1 MAKQKMKSVL
11 VWVMIF
17 IMLMP
22 TNAYA
27 EGWSQE
33 NSDWYYEQ
41 NGERQSGWINDGTG
55 WYHFDENKKLHA
67 GWYKEGETWYFLN
80 PIHDGYYG
88 KTLTNQWVWIDG
100 YCYLFNADGKM
111 YANCVTPDG
120 YVVNEDGRWTVDG
133 VVQFEAGKG
142 IITTGPMANSQTASS
157 GTSGTRSSGG
167 GGGNSSGGGGS
178 SSGGGGGSGGSG
190 GSSGGGNNSGGG
202 NPGEGGNP
210 DNHVEF
216 AEGVE
221 VKTTEFTLD
230 EDTQMV
236 TVSDMTAVNGWK
248 KGGVYILQNEY
259 FPENDIAVKIV
270 SIENT
275 GKNIIIHYEEP
286 ALEEVIESLDVQGS
300 QVEEGIFIPEE
311 DVNMI
316 PEENL
321 RTRASTSGSVD
332 LFKKYQMKAEWEGI
346 KLSCIF
352 QAESFDYRFSVA
364 DEGKT
369 IEEIYF
375 VFNNSID
382 GTIQYSATL
391 KKSITKKLGKVVIP
405 LAYGFNVTGDLFITF
420 DSNGKIEI
428 GFKINNKAGG
438 TYTKT
443 NGFVPTVALQGG
455 ITNVKLQGSMSTCI
469 VLEPKI
475 NFLKMQVV
483 DATVKAGIGFDGKA
497 EIFNSDP
504 LELCVDG
511 KDYWILTETVD
522 IGPKI
527 MNLYHYEKSIYNS
540 GNAVIS
546 QLHIEENGIVPKC
559 TREEEDEKENEKE
572 EENTGGNYQGFVK
585 DSISQE
591 PIDNAKVIVLNENG
605 NTVEQV
611 YTDKNGFFKGKK
623 IPSGKYKLQISVSGY
638 SSGSVLVEI
647 VNNKTTDTIVL
658 LEPLQKKNSNVTGH
672 VRDVQTN
679 DPIAQA
685 RVAIIQDEKTVD
697 VVYTNEN
704 GAYESSLLFPG
715 SYRIQVSAQGF
726 ETQILPLTIQAN
738 VIETFNICMQPGKE
752 TGFCGYISKH
762 YGWDTTGEGVN
773 DHVFVPIPE
782 AKVEL
787 LSKDDET
794 VIATVY
800 SDTSGYFEG
809 TCPAGEYDVKVSHKD
824 YHPLNPENAPYLNG
838 VIIEQGQMKEMDLWL
853 SALKL
858 PVYVCAI
865 LAEGNGEYHGECIL
879 SVKNTNGLVL
889 KESMTYDGYYYVS
902 EIDLLPGKYTLTISL
917 AGCSGSKNVTIGD
930 GVCYKVHLVDVPYY
944 DSQNLNVISVDDE
957 RFSYPD
963 NMPENE
969 ESESLSNAEQIASSS
984 NAKRKRD
991 SADINN
997 KKQEKTNANFDKTEY
1012 QANGAAIDERET
1024 TDRTINEDISGIL
1037 GKEGE
1042 PKVTDNTKIIKRS
1055 YDIRMDSNRSRNK
1068 FYRMLLL

>member
-11 VWVMIF
+11 VWIMIF
-17 IMLMP
+17 IMLIP

-41 NGERQSGWINDGTG
+41 NGERQAGWINDGTG

-88 KTLTNQWVWIDG
+88 KALTNQWVWIDG
-100 YCYLFNADGKM
+100 YCYLFDLDGKM
-111 YANCVTPDG
+111 YANCITPDG
-120 YVVNEDGRWTVDG
+120 YVVNADGRWTVDG

-157 GTSGTRSSGG
+157 GTSGTRRSG
-167 GGGNSSGGGGS
+167 GGGGS
-178 SSGGGGGSGGSG
+178 SSGGGGGS
-190 GSSGGGNNSGGG
+190 SGGGNNPGEG

-230 EDTQMV
+230 ENAQMV
-236 TVSDMTAVNGWK
+236 TVSDVTAVSDWK

-316 PEENL
+316 PEESL

-332 LFKKYQMKAEWEGI
+332 LFKKYRMEAEWEGI

-352 QAESFDYRFSVA
+352 QAESFDYRFSVT

-375 VFNNSID
+375 VLNNSID
-382 GTIQYSATL
+382 GTIRYSATL

-443 NGFVPTVALQGG
+443 EGFVPTVMLKGG
-455 ITNVKLQGSMSTCI
+455 ITNVKLEGSMSTCI

-559 TREEEDEKENEKE
+559 TREEEDEKEEEKG

-585 DSISQE
+585 NSISQE
-591 PIDNAKVIVLNENG
+591 PIDNAKIIVLNENG
-605 NTVEQV
+605 NTVEQI

-623 IPSGKYKLQISVSGY
+623 IPSGKYTFQISASGY
-638 SSGSVLVEI
+638 FSGSVIVEI
-647 VNNKTTDTIVL
+647 INNKTTDTIVL
-658 LEPLQKKNSNVTGH
+658 LEPIQKKNSKVTGY
-672 VRDVQTN
+672 VRDVKTN

-685 RVAIIQDEKTVD
+685 RVAIIQDAEMVD

-704 GAYESSLLFPG
+704 GVYESSLLFPG
-715 SYRIQVSAQGF
+715 SYHIQVSAQGF
-726 ETQILPLTIQAN
+726 ETKTLPLTIQAN
-738 VIETFNICMQPGKE
+738 VTETLDICMQPGEE
-752 TGFCGYISKH
+752 TGFYGYISKH
-762 YGWDTTGEGVN
+762 YGWDTTGNDVN

-787 LSKDDET
+787 LSKDDGT

-800 SDTSGYFEG
+800 SDTSGYFGG

-824 YHPLNPENAPYLNG
+824 YHSLNPENAPYLKG
-838 VIIEQGQMKEMDLWL
+838 VIIEQDQMKEMDLWL

-879 SVKNTNGLVL
+879 SVTNANGLVL
-889 KESMTYDGYYYVS
+889 KESMRYDGYYYVS

-917 AGCSGSKNVTIGD
+917 AGYSGSQNVTVED
-930 GVCYKVHLVDVPYY
+930 GSCYKVHLVDVPYN
-944 DSQNLNVISVDDE
+944 DSQNLNVISADDKQ
-957 RFSYPD
+957 FSYPD

-969 ESESLSNAEQIASSS
+969 ESESSSNAGQIASSS
-984 NAKRKRD
+984 NARRKQD
-991 SADINN
+991 SADTNN
-997 KKQEKTNANFDKTEY
+997 KKPNANVDKTKY
-1012 QANGAAIDERET
+1012 QANGDAIDERET
-1024 TDRTINEDISGIL
+1024 TDRTINKDSSGISGKK
-1037 GKEGE
+1037 GKS
-1042 PKVTDNTKIIKRS
+1042 KVTDNTKFIKRN
-1055 YDIRMDSNRSRNK
+1055 YDIRIDANRSRNK
-1068 FYRMLLL
+1068 FYRMLLM

>member
-11 VWVMIF
+11 VWVMIL
-17 IMLMP
+17 IMLIP

-41 NGERQSGWINDGTG
+41 NGERQAGWINDGTG

-88 KTLTNQWVWIDG
+88 KALTSQWAWIDG
-100 YCYLFNADGKM
+100 YCYLFDADGKM
-111 YANCVTPDG
+111 YANCITPDG
-120 YVVNEDGRWTVDG
+120 YVVNADGRWTVDG

-167 GGGNSSGGGGS
+167 GGGGS
-178 SSGGGGGSGGSG
+178 SSGGGGGSGGG
-190 GSSGGGNNSGGG
+190 GSSSGGNNSGDGK
-202 NPGEGGNP
+202 PGEGGDPN
-210 DNHVEF
+210 NHVEF

-230 EDTQMV
+230 EDTQTV
-236 TVSDMTAVNGWK
+236 TVSDVAAVNGWK
-248 KGGVYILQNEY
+248 EGGVYILQNEY

-332 LFKKYQMKAEWEGI
+332 LFKKYRMETEWEGI
-346 KLSCIF
+346 KLSCVF

-438 TYTKT
+438 TYTKAE
-443 NGFVPTVALQGG
+443 GFVPAVTLNGG
-455 ITNVKLQGSMSTCI
+455 ITNVKLEGSMSTCI

-497 EIFNSDP
+497 EIFNRDP

-527 MNLYHYEKSIYNS
+527 MKLYHYEKSIYNVN
-540 GNAVIS
+540 NAVIS

-559 TREEEDEKENEKE
+559 TREEEDEKEEEKGDEKE
-572 EENTGGNYQGFVK
+572 ENIGGNYQGFVK
-585 DSISQE
+585 DSISQK
-591 PIDNAKVIVLNENG
+591 PIDNAKIIVINENG

-623 IPSGKYKLQISVSGY
+623 IPSGKYKFQISASDY
-638 SSGSVLVEI
+638 SSGSVIVEI
-647 VNNKTTDTIVL
+647 INNKTTDTIVL
-658 LEPLQKKNSNVTGH
+658 LEPIQKKNSNVTGC

-685 RVAIIQDEKTVD
+685 RVAIIQDAEMVD

-704 GAYESSLLFPG
+704 GVYESSLLFPG
-715 SYRIQVSAQGF
+715 SYHIQVSAQGF
-726 ETQILPLTIQAN
+726 ETKTLPLTIQAN
-738 VIETFNICMQPGKE
+738 VTETLDICMQPGEE
-752 TGFCGYISKH
+752 TGFYGYISKH
-762 YGWDTTGEGVN
+762 YGWDTTGNDVN
-773 DHVFVPIPE
+773 DHVFVPIPG

-787 LSKDDET
+787 LSKDDGT

-809 TCPAGEYDVKVSHKD
+809 ICPAGEYDVKVSHED
-824 YHPLNPENAPYLNG
+824 YHSLNPENAPYLEG
-838 VIIEQGQMKEMDLWL
+838 VIIEQGQMKEMDLCL
-853 SALKL
+853 SALKH
-858 PVYVCAI
+858 PVYVGTKI
-865 LAEGNGEYHGECIL
+865 SGNKYIGECIL
-879 SVKNTNGLVL
+879 SVTNINGLVL
-889 KESMTYDGYYYVS
+889 KEVMPFNGYYYFS
-902 EIDLLPGKYTLTISL
+902 EIDLLPGKYTLTVSV
-917 AGCSGSKNVTIGD
+917 AGCSGSENVTVKD
-930 GVCYKVHLVDVPYY
+930 GIYDNYYGWYIDVPYD
-944 DSQNLNVISVDDE
+944 DSQNLNVISADDKQ
-957 RFSYPD
+957 FSYPD

-969 ESESLSNAEQIASSS
+969 ESETSSNAEQTASSS
-984 NAKRKRD
+984 NAKRKQD
-991 SADINN
+991 SADTNN
-997 KKQEKTNANFDKTEY
+997 KKQEPTNANVDKTEY
-1012 QANGAAIDERET
+1012 QANGAVIDERET
-1024 TDRTINEDISGIL
+1024 TDRTINEDVSGIL
-1037 GKEGE
+1037 RKESESGKSYRQYENDKKE
-1042 PKVTDNTKIIKRS
+1042 YISAII
-1055 YDIRMDSNRSRNK
+1055 
-1068 FYRMLLL
+1068 